1 MIVLIYFGNQIRDLK
16 DQAKSQ
22 KVTLKRRSEY
32 LVEKLKFSSD
42 ISQELCRNIFS
53 CFNDNNNENIY
64 DWRDC

>member
-1 MIVLIYFGNQIRDLK
+1 MIVLIYFGNQIWDLK

-22 KVTLKRRSEY
+22 KVTLRRRSEY

-42 ISQELCRNIFS
+42 ISRKLCRNILS

-64 DWRDC
+64 D

>member
-42 ISQELCRNIFS
+42 ISRKLCRNIFS
-53 CFNDNNNENIY
+53 CFNDNNNKNIY
-64 DWRDC
+64 D